1 MIETGCYKE
10 LNVFGPNKTRSPDLV
25 LDLMP
30 EPEKTGCFPFSK
42 RVSNTKCTLLKFLLI
57 FCHIWI
63 IKPYW
68 LIFSN
73 SLHLEFIYLGDLRDF
88 FSV

>member
-30 EPEKTGCFPFSK
+30 EPEKTGCFPFSR
-42 RVSNTKCTLLKFLLI
+42 RVS
-57 FCHIWI
+57 I
-63 IKPYW
+63 IK
-68 LIFSN
+68 
-73 SLHLEFIYLGDLRDF
+73 HLLYFKN
-88 FSV
+88 

>member
-30 EPEKTGCFPFSK
+30 EPEKTGCFPFSR
-42 RVSNTKCTLLKFLLI
+42 RVSLLLLI
-57 FCHIWI
+57 I
-63 IKPYW
+63 IV
-68 LIFSN
+68 LIRVFFFLVIG
-73 SLHLEFIYLGDLRDF
+73 SLTNF
-88 FSV
+88 FHFE

>member
-30 EPEKTGCFPFSK
+30 EPEKTGCFPFSR
-42 RVSNTKCTLLKFLLI
+42 RVSLI
-57 FCHIWI
+57 FI
-63 IKPYW
+63 IV
-68 LIFSN
+68 IIVF
-73 SLHLEFIYLGDLRDF
+73 FII
-88 FSV
+88 

>member
-30 EPEKTGCFPFSK
+30 EPEKTGCFPFSR
-42 RVSNTKCTLLKFLLI
+42 RVSLI
-57 FCHIWI
+57 
-63 IKPYW
+63 
-68 LIFSN
+68 
-73 SLHLEFIYLGDLRDF
+73 SLNIYLHFRNIDF
-88 FSV
+88 CFFYSII

>member
-30 EPEKTGCFPFSK
+30 EPEKTGCFPFSR
-42 RVSNTKCTLLKFLLI
+42 RVSFHVYLNFKTNVFYI
-57 FCHIWI
+57 F
-63 IKPYW
+63 
-68 LIFSN
+68 
-73 SLHLEFIYLGDLRDF
+73 
-88 FSV
+88 